1 MTGGQPVGG
10 QITVPMMAAQVLAEG
25 VVKLVVV
32 TDEPEKYSQ
41 RSSLPPGVEVVHR
54 DELERVQKDLRELSG
69 TSALIYD
76 QTCATEKRRRRK
88 RNAYP
93 DPARRVVINPRVCEG
108 CGDCSTQS
116 NCLSIEPLETELGR
130 KRVINQ
136 SSCNKDFSCLKGFCP
151 SLVTV
156 EGGQLRKPKL
166 LEATEEQAL
175 ALPDPAL
182 VTLDRSYGI
191 FVAGVGGTGVVT
203 IGQLLGMAAHL
214 EGKAG
219 SVLDMAGLAQKG
231 GAVFSHAIIA
241 PTAADILNTRI
252 AMGQADLVLGAD
264 LVVGS
269 SAEAVARMRPGHTRM
284 LLNADVAPTAAFIG
298 NPNWTLA
305 AHELR
310 QELEQACGEGRI
322 ESVDASELA
331 VKLLGDAVYANPLL
345 MGFAYQKAWIPLHHR
360 SLEQAIVLNAVQVK
374 KNLEAFNWGRRV
386 AHEPQLI
393 ARLLG
398 GAHQALNPSAHG
410 ATIVEFKR
418 LGSEVEQLREHRAA
432 FLREYQ
438 NEAYASE
445 YVAFVN
451 RVSDAEMQACGTQR
465 LTLVVAR
472 YLFKLMAYK
481 DEYEVARLYT
491 DGEFLRSLDEQFEGD
506 WSVHFHLA
514 PPLFA
519 KRDDKG
525 HLIKAK
531 FGPRMLVAFR
541 LLAKLK
547 GLRGTWMDVFGY
559 TAERRAE
566 RALIVEYRETVLGM
580 LGKLSRGSLEKAVE
594 VAGVPEEIRG
604 YGHVKEAALLR
615 AEAVRAR
622 LLGELDAAA
631 AGTDGS
637 RAA

>member
-1 MTGGQPVGG
+1 
-10 QITVPMMAAQVLAEG
+10 
-25 VVKLVVV
+25 
-32 TDEPEKYSQ
+32 
-41 RSSLPPGVEVVHR
+41 
-54 DELERVQKDLRELSG
+54 
-69 TSALIYD
+69 
-76 QTCATEKRRRRK
+76 
-88 RNAYP
+88 
-93 DPARRVVINPRVCEG
+93 
-108 CGDCSTQS
+108 
-116 NCLSIEPLETELGR
+116 
-130 KRVINQ
+130 
-136 SSCNKDFSCLKGFCP
+136 
-151 SLVTV
+151 
-156 EGGQLRKPKL
+156 
-166 LEATEEQAL
+166 
-175 ALPDPAL
+175 LPDPEL
-182 VTLDRSYGI
+182 LQLTGSYGI

-241 PTAADILNTRI
+241 PTSADILNTRI
-252 AMGQADLVLGAD
+252 ALGQADLVLGAD

-269 SAEAVARMRPGHTRM
+269 SVEAVTRMRPAHTRM
-284 LLNADVAPTAAFIG
+284 LLNADVAPTAAFIS

-305 AHELR
+305 ARELR

-322 ESVDASELA
+322 QSVDASEMA

-345 MGFAYQKAWIPLHHR
+345 MGFAYQQGWIPLHHR
-360 SLEQAIVLNAVQVK
+360 SLEQAIVLNGVQVK
-374 KNLEAFNWGRRV
+374 KNLEAFNWGRRA
-386 AHEPQLI
+386 AHEPLMV

-398 GAHQALNPSAHG
+398 AGHQASNPTPHG
-410 ATIVEFKR
+410 ATVVEFKR
-418 LGSEVEQLREHRAA
+418 SGSEVEQLREHRAA

-445 YVAFVN
+445 YVSFVN

-491 DGEFLRSLDEQFEGD
+491 DGEFLRGLDEQFEGD

-514 PPLFA
+514 PPLFS
-519 KRDDKG
+519 KRDGKG

-559 TAERRAE
+559 TAERRTE
-566 RALIVEYRETVLGM
+566 RALIGEYRETVLGM
-580 LGKLSRGSLEKAVE
+580 LDKLSRGSLEKAVE

-604 YGHVKEAALLR
+604 YGHVKEAALVR
-615 AEAVRAR
+615 AQAARAR
-622 LLGELDAAA
+622 LLGEFEVAA
-631 AGTDGS
+631 AGAGGS

>member
-1 MTGGQPVGG
+1 M
-10 QITVPMMAAQVLAEG
+10 
-25 VVKLVVV
+25 
-32 TDEPEKYSQ
+32 
-41 RSSLPPGVEVVHR
+41 
-54 DELERVQKDLRELSG
+54 
-69 TSALIYD
+69 
-76 QTCATEKRRRRK
+76 
-88 RNAYP
+88 
-93 DPARRVVINPRVCEG
+93 
-108 CGDCSTQS
+108 
-116 NCLSIEPLETELGR
+116 
-130 KRVINQ
+130 
-136 SSCNKDFSCLKGFCP
+136 
-151 SLVTV
+151 TV

-166 LEATEEQAL
+166 LETAEVQAL

-182 VTLDRSYGI
+182 VALDRSYGI

-310 QELEQACGEGRI
+310 QELELACGEGRI

-559 TAERRAE
+559 TSERRAE
-566 RALIVEYRETVLGM
+566 RALIVEYSETVLGM

-594 VAGVPEEIRG
+594 VGGVAEEIRG
-604 YGHVKEAALLR
+604 CGHVKEAALLR